1 MLNVPSHKKIMKTS
15 TATIAFLVL
24 ALTAGAKGGGTGP
37 AADTATNW
45 LEVLLVF
52 IAIVLL
58 LVIWGLGQVLLT
70 FGKQLNDKKRSGGTL
85 PALILFFLSLGA
97 SIQVSAQAKGATDAT
112 AAAAADA
119 SNYGGLSTL
128 EFYALAT
135 VILLEVVVI
144 FFLAFMGRR
153 MYRELTARPLP
164 EGALVREESNLQAWW
179 SNLDKKIFTRA
190 GPVEQEADVM
200 LDHDYDGIREL
211 DNALPPWWKYGFYI
225 TIVVA
230 VFYIFNF
237 HVFGTGKNPEQEYA
251 EQMAEGKRV
260 EEAYKAR
267 TKSLVDENNVT
278 LADADGIAAGKAIFT
293 KTCSPCHMADGGGG
307 IGPNLTD
314 DYWLHGGGLNDIFHT
329 IKLGYPDKGMQAWQS
344 VFEPAQIRDLASFVK
359 SLHGTKPANPKA
371 PQGDLYTAAAPV
383 PAAQADST
391 KTAVKPAL
399 DSAAKK

>member
-1 MLNVPSHKKIMKTS
+1 MKPSSAI
-15 TATIAFLVL
+15 AAFLVL
-24 ALTAGAKGGGTGP
+24 ALSASAKGGGTGP

-52 IAIVLL
+52 TAVVLL

-70 FGKQLNDKKRSGGTL
+70 FGKQLNDKKKSGGIL
-85 PALILFFLSLGA
+85 PTVVLFVLSVAA
-97 SIQVSAQAKGATDAT
+97 SMQASAQATDAT
-112 AAAAADA
+112 TAAVADA

-128 EFYALAT
+128 EFYALST
-135 VILLEVVVI
+135 VIVLEVVVI

-153 MYRELTARPLP
+153 MYRELTAKTTPD
-164 EGALVREESNLQAWW
+164 GTVVREESSLAAWW

-190 GPVEQEADVM
+190 VPVEQEADVL
-200 LDHDYDGIREL
+200 LDHDYDGIKEL
-211 DNALPPWWKYGFYI
+211 DNALPPWWKYGFYF
-225 TIVVA
+225 TVVVA
-230 VFYIFNF
+230 FIYLLNY

-267 TKSLVDENNVT
+267 TKSQVDENNLT
-278 LADADGIAAGKAIFT
+278 LADADGIAAGKEIFI

-314 DYWLHGGGLNDIFHT
+314 DYWIHGGNLADVYKT
-329 IKLGYPDKGMQAWQS
+329 IKLGWPDKGMQAWQS
-344 VFEPAQIRDLASFVK
+344 VYDPAQIRNLSSFVK
-359 SLHGTKPANPKA
+359 SLRGTKPANPKA
-371 PQGDLYTAAAPV
+371 PQGDAFTESSAAPAV
-383 PAAQADST
+383 KADSA
-391 KTAVKPAL
+391 TAVKPVA